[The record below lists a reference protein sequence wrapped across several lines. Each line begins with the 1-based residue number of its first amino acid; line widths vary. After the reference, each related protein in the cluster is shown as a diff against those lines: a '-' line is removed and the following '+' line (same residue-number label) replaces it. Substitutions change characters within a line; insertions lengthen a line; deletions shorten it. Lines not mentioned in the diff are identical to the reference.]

1 MSCSTKKD
9 AFVNRNWHALNTKY
23 NVPYNG
29 NLTFEAGREQL
40 NTAYRDNYWE
50 ILPVERLAVSGEV
63 KLDTEDNNPQFL
75 KAEEKATKAIQKHSM
90 DINDHERNPQTDEAF
105 LLLGKA
111 RYFDER
117 YIPALEAFNYILRK
131 YPESNKLGQATIWR
145 EKTNIRLGYEELAIK
160 NLKRL
165 FKYESLNDQE
175 YADARAIMGQAYLD
189 LNKTDTALLQLK
201 VAAAYT
207 RKKEEKGRY
216 YFIIGQLYNQL
227 GYRDSASFA
236 FDKIIA
242 MNRQVPRVYLVNA
255 HLNKIQ
261 NTAQTR
267 ENREALLEYL
277 TELEEDRE
285 NRPFLDKIY
294 RQLADYH
301 AANGADSLS
310 AAYYNRSL
318 RATQNDPVI
327 NALNYEDLADFYF
340 DGNAYKDAGAYYDS
354 VLLNVPEDTRKFRA
368 IRKKRDNLED
378 VIAYEEVV
386 QNADSIVGLYEM
398 EPLLQR
404 LYFENYISSLKAR
417 DEALSRKKESQAQAG
432 FEAFSQSQGGK
443 ENQGKFYF
451 YNISSLGY
459 GRTAFTARWGNRTL
473 EDNWRWSNKA
483 LVVAEDLAINDLNAN
498 TTQTRLLGDSL
509 KYDLNFYLDR
519 IPKDVAVIDSLR
531 QERNFANY
539 QLGIIYK
546 EKFKEPLLAAGKLE
560 RVLSSDPEERL
571 ILPSKYNLYKIYEE
585 SGSPLAETMR
595 ADIIQN
601 HPDSRYAA
609 ILTNPGVTLSATEN
623 SPDARY
629 ADLFRAYGEQRFL
642 EVITGTEQSIQ
653 QFAGDPIVPKLELLK
668 ANAVGRLQ
676 GFDDFKEA
684 LNYVALNYPN
694 TAEGRQAQLMI
705 AEQLPQMESAEFTTS
720 LSASG
725 TGNWK
730 VVFPFRRHQQ
740 KEALALTEVLEKSIK
755 DLAYRNRVSNDIYNL
770 ELQFVVVH
778 GFRSREYA
786 LGYVEL
792 LKNNRD
798 YRIDRENFVILSAN
812 YKTLQIHKNL
822 DQYRSQ
828 TQPPKP

>member
-23 NVPYNG
+23 NVLYNG
-29 NLTFEAGREQL
+29 NLSFEAGREQL

-50 ILPVERLAVSGEV
+50 ILPVERLAVSGEI

-90 DINDHERNPQTDEAF
+90 DIDDHERNPQTDEAF

-131 YPESNKLGQATIWR
+131 YPESNKLNQATIWR

-227 GYRDSASFA
+227 GHRDSANFA

-255 HLNKIQ
+255 HLKKIQ
-261 NTAQTR
+261 NTAQTS

-294 RQLADYH
+294 RELADYH

-327 NALNYEDLADFYF
+327 NALNYEDLADYYF

-354 VLLNVPEDTRKFRA
+354 VLLNLPEDTRKFRA
-368 IRKKRDNLED
+368 IRKKRDNLDD

-386 QNADSIVGLYEM
+386 RNADSIVGLFEM

-404 LYFENYISSLKAR
+404 LYFENHITSLKAR
-417 DEALSRKKESQAQAG
+417 DEALARKKESQAQAG

-451 YNISSLGY
+451 YNITSLGY
-459 GRTAFTARWGNRTL
+459 GRTAFTSRWGNLTL

-483 LVVAEDLAINDLNAN
+483 LVVAEDLAMNDLPAN
-498 TTQTRLLGDSL
+498 TTGPGLLGDSL

-519 IPKDVAVIDSLR
+519 IPKDLEVIDSLR
-531 QERNFANY
+531 HERNFANY

-546 EKFKEPLLAAGKLE
+546 EKFQEPLLAAGKLE
-560 RVLSSDPEERL
+560 RVLSSEPEERL

-609 ILTNPGVTLSATEN
+609 ILTNPGVTLATMEN
-623 SPDARY
+623 SPEARY

-642 EVITGTEQSIQ
+642 EVITGAEQSIQ

-668 ANAVGRLQ
+668 ANAIGRLQ

-694 TAEGRQAQLMI
+694 TEEGHRAQQMI
-705 AEQLPQMESAEFTTS
+705 AEQLPQMESSEFTTS
-720 LSASG
+720 LSATG

-740 KEALALTEVLEKSIK
+740 EEALALMEVLEKSIK
-755 DLAYRNRVSNDIYNL
+755 DLGYRNRISNDIYNL

-778 GFRSREYA
+778 GFRSRDYA
-786 LGYVEL
+786 LGYLEL

-822 DQYRSQ
+822 DEYRSQ
-828 TQPPKP
+828 IQPPKP